1 MYEGKNIHYSSS
13 DKKPLCSFSSKVC
26 NQHRLNGYAFC
37 VRHILEDPTAP
48 FKRCAYMAK
57 SSKQNCTQ
65 AIPEHEDRPYCN
77 NHMQVLGMLPRKER
91 KKKEKEKEKE
101 TEKPVVNEITLTPV
115 PLENKTV
122 FNKNRVKPRFENRRL
137 HMSKLHMNKDNS
149 GLDDPEDPYAFPDTG
164 NESATK
170 VNSSPL
176 SSSANVETLAVT
188 TPNSSGGKSPGGG
201 VDQGGVSSIAKLYPE
216 LAEKLEKIKPKFDI
230 VKGKEKGKER
240 SSRTMNI
247 LQSKIAQNRIKDKMK
262 KNQESSSQSQSP
274 SHGFNNCVPNSISL
288 SHNIGTPNH
297 SDHGDMGDKTPNSD
311 HDGLSPLSS
320 NGNILPGHSHNR
332 MGPSHLL
339 PSPTHDMKRSSQT
352 PFMMMPQQMLPGPGI
367 PPPTRTLPPEG
378 IPHGML
384 AENLPGMPRADH
396 LPPHYSRV
404 HHAPP
409 IPHMEKV
416 GPVLHNLQQEPSD
429 HFPIPTSTLPL
440 QSLSSHSQHHHQLN
454 NMVTPTPV
462 SMPSPH
468 LYPHHHPSHPSHPHL
483 PPQREVQ
490 PPPMNAQPLPPPPP
504 PYRKYPASVSMT
516 IAPSVTLPTVS
527 TSMFMSPTVTVN
539 SSSVHPEAVLQT
551 GQARELPPPPP
562 YSSTV
567 CATPKPP
574 TVTKRSKSKP
584 KTWSISA
591 PVISKLFSPEALMKP
606 HSLKHVL
613 PEADVSKRL
622 HEKKAAI
629 QYYLNYV
636 RWKMQNHSFLGS
648 DIRSSDEEASD
659 DENDDLLPWQP
670 EWFTVSSDE
679 EANEDDDDQDDS
691 LRTAKLA
698 LIRARLRRRCFQSRK
713 SYRANTSERLR
724 QKTATLGLI
733 EAAREESRSA
743 VKALHEINCYET
755 PPVDIY
761 KVRGLVERQ
770 CCHKNDEE
778 VQCENDVLPYAN
790 HCLKHIMYNVDQQ
803 LFDYCTAKFADNTQC
818 CVPVNDFKHEL
829 PLCMEHG
836 LKADTY
842 LDGDTEFKPK
852 RPRKKTKPSA
862 LTRPPKKGKKKKN
875 QRKNIRPQKP
885 SPPSEP
891 TGLTEMPAIDPSLL
905 ESEEKGNISDA
916 DMSGMSNPDLSQTGS
931 ETETFNEVSESDALP
946 DKVAEEST
954 EVSKTVESVESPLP
968 KETSDR
974 PSLTEL
980 PEAALTALD
989 MEKGLELPLEQASRL
1004 LEETDF
1010 QDVFNKIPDETFDL
1024 FSGKNGDAMM
1034 PTHED
1039 VAELERHIAEAN
1051 IDISVAQQALET
1063 LTNGSMELDDEQLKQ
1078 IAASLLGT
1086 SVNNMAPVN
1095 NAAPTPPVPAS
1106 STATGEL
1113 CNGITL
1119 DGGLNDHDMNR
1130 TLPDNVV
1137 MVNRNAGSV
1146 QGGVRVTVSSA
1157 TSMYQTT
1164 GFNPKVDR
1172 RTLVNNREGLVA
1184 LNSTV
1189 VNTQNASQ
1197 QQRFPHPTMDLQ
1209 GAPMVTNL
1217 PQSFISHQNT
1227 LPNFTAGQGLPGQS
1241 NSHQQQQVFLQQQSQ
1256 SHDSMQRS
1264 MPNIPLQ
1271 QIVSVSN
1278 VSSIRTPN
1286 MNSVGNHL
1294 GIDNLQSV
1302 LVTSDKGHQIS
1313 SSPQQTTHPGGHIT
1327 TAWPANLANVISFQ
1341 NGFPL
1346 HNTGS
1351 FQHVNDIA
1359 ANLKFGVGS
1368 QRVLPSELKQDM
1380 TQQYHQVMGSPHSAP
1395 TGVRPA
1401 APPSQAVY
1409 EGQQVR
1415 PGFSRLPPPFSA
1427 STGKGS

>member
-1 MYEGKNIHYSSS
+1 
-13 DKKPLCSFSSKVC
+13 
-26 NQHRLNGYAFC
+26 
-37 VRHILEDPTAP
+37 
-48 FKRCAYMAK
+48 MAK

-65 AIPEHEDRPYCN
+65 AIPEHENRPYCN

-91 KKKEKEKEKE
+91 KKKEKEKEKD
-101 TEKPVVNEITLTPV
+101 TEKPVIEDVPLTPV
-115 PLENKTV
+115 HFENKNV
-122 FNKNRVKPRFENRRL
+122 FSKNRVKPKFENRRL
-137 HMSKLHMNKDNS
+137 HMSKLHMNKDSS

-164 NESATK
+164 NDSAPK

-176 SSSANVETLAVT
+176 SSSVNMETLSVT
-188 TPNSSGGKSPGGG
+188 TSNSSGGKSPGGG

-216 LAEKLEKIKPKFDI
+216 LAEKLEKIKPKFDMGK
-230 VKGKEKGKER
+230 VKDKGKER

-274 SHGFNNCVPNSISL
+274 SHGYNNCVPNSISL
-288 SHNIGTPNH
+288 SHSTPNH

-311 HDGLSPLSS
+311 QDGMSPLSS
-320 NGNILPGHSHNR
+320 NGSILPVHTHNR
-332 MGPSHLL
+332 LGSHPL

-352 PFMMMPQQMLPGPGI
+352 PFMMMQQQMLPGPGI
-367 PPPTRTLPPEG
+367 PPPPRTLPPEG

-404 HHAPP
+404 HHNPTVQHA
-409 IPHMEKV
+409 EKV
-416 GPVLHNLQQEPSD
+416 GPVLNNLQQEALD

-440 QSLSSHSQHHHQLN
+440 HSLSHAQHHHHQLN
-454 NMVTPTPV
+454 NMATPTPA
-462 SMPSPH
+462 SPH
-468 LYPHHHPSHPSHPHL
+468 LYPPPHRPFHPSQQPHSTS
-483 PPQREVQ
+483 QREVH
-490 PPPMNAQPLPPPPP
+490 PPSVNTQPLPPPPP

-516 IAPSVTLPTVS
+516 MAPAVTIPTVS
-527 TSMFMSPTVTVN
+527 TSMLMSPTVNTSTSHQEVRLQKEH
-539 SSSVHPEAVLQT
+539 VH
-551 GQARELPPPPP
+551 ELPPPPP
-562 YSSTV
+562 YSSTM
-567 CATPKPP
+567 CATPQPP
-574 TVTKRSKSKP
+574 IVTKRSKTKP

-591 PVISKLFSPEALMKP
+591 PVISKLFSSEALMKP
-606 HSLKHVL
+606 RSLKNVL
-613 PEADVSKRL
+613 PEADVSTRL
-622 HEKKAAI
+622 HKKKAAI
-629 QYYLNYV
+629 KYYLNYV
-636 RWKMQNHSFLGS
+636 KWKMQNHSYLGS
-648 DIRSSDEEASD
+648 GLRSSDEEASD
-659 DENDDLLPWQP
+659 DENSDLLPWQP

-713 SYRANTSERLR
+713 SYRANSSERLR

-733 EAAREESRSA
+733 EAAREQSKCA

-755 PPVDIY
+755 PPVDVY
-761 KVRGLVERQ
+761 KMRGLLERQ
-770 CCHKNDEE
+770 CCHKNDDE

-818 CVPVNDFKHEL
+818 CVPVHDFKHEL

-842 LDGDTEFKPK
+842 LDGDAEFKPK

-891 TGLTEMPAIDPSLL
+891 TGLTEMPAIDTSLL
-905 ESEEKGNISDA
+905 DNDEKANTSDA

-931 ETETFNEVSESDALP
+931 ETEMFNEVSESDVMP
-946 DKVAEEST
+946 DKVAEDST
-954 EVSKTVESVESPLP
+954 DISKAEEAVESP

-980 PEAALTALD
+980 PEAALSALD
-989 MEKGLELPLEQASRL
+989 MERGLELPLEQASRL

-1051 IDISVAQQALET
+1051 IDISAAQQAIEK
-1063 LTNGSMELDDEQLKQ
+1063 LTNANGGMELDDEQLKQ

-1086 SVNNMAPVN
+1086 PVNNMAAGN
-1095 NAAPTPPVPAS
+1095 NAAPTPPAPAATS
-1106 STATGEL
+1106 STGEL
-1113 CNGITL
+1113 CNGISL
-1119 DGGLNDHDMNR
+1119 DGLNDHDLNG
-1130 TLPDNVV
+1130 TLPENV
-1137 MVNRNAGSV
+1137 VNRNSGSG
-1146 QGGVRVTVSSA
+1146 QAGVRVTVSSS
-1157 TSMYQTT
+1157 TGMYQST

-1172 RTLVNNREGLVA
+1172 RTLVYNRDGLVA
-1184 LNSTV
+1184 LNAAV
-1189 VNTQNASQ
+1189 VSPQNAGQ
-1197 QQRFPHPTMDLQ
+1197 PPPQRFPHQSMDLQ
-1209 GAPMVTNL
+1209 GAPMVANL
-1217 PQSFISHQNT
+1217 PQSYITHQNA
-1227 LPNFTAGQGLPGQS
+1227 LPNFTAAGQVLSGQQS
-1241 NSHQQQQVFLQQQSQ
+1241 NSHQQQQQQQQVFLQQQQQQRSQ
-1256 SHDSMQRS
+1256 SHDSIQRNI
-1264 MPNIPLQ
+1264 PNIPLQ

-1278 VSSIRTPN
+1278 VSSIRMPN
-1286 MNSVGNHL
+1286 INSVGNHL
-1294 GIDNLQSV
+1294 GIDNLQSTM
-1302 LVTSDKGHQIS
+1302 VTSDKGQS
-1313 SSPQQTTHPGGHIT
+1313 SSPQQTSHPHIT
-1327 TAWPANLANVISFQ
+1327 TTWPANLANVISFQ
-1341 NGFPL
+1341 NGFPI

-1359 ANLKFGVGS
+1359 ASLKFGVGS
-1368 QRVLPSELKQDM
+1368 QRVLPSEVKQDI
-1380 TQQYHQVMGSPHSAP
+1380 TQQYHQVMGSPHSAQ
-1395 TGVRPA
+1395 TSVR
-1401 APPSQAVY
+1401 PPSQAVY

-1415 PGFSRLPPPFSA
+1415 PPFSRLSPPFTA